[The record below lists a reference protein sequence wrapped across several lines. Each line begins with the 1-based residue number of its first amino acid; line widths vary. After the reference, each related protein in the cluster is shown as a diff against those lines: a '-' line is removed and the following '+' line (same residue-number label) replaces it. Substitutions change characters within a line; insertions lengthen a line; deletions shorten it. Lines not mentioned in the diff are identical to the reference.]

1 MYGVGN
7 TLSPLLV
14 DKELPDKVLG
24 EVGGLREELLVELVV
39 DGDDVGVRLLLSV
52 TEERR
57 GTREED
63 VAIGAN
69 YRIVHEDRTWK

>member
-1 MYGVGN
+1 MYGAVY

-14 DKELPDKVLG
+14 DKELPYEVLG
-24 EVGGLREELLVELVV
+24 EVGGLREELLVKLVV

-52 TEERR
+52 SEKRR

-69 YRIVHEDRTWK
+69 YIP

>member
-1 MYGVGN
+1 MMYGVGN

-69 YRIVHEDRTWK
+69 YIP

>member
-1 MYGVGN
+1 MYGADS

-39 DGDDVGVRLLLSV
+39 DGDDVSIRLLLSV
-52 TEERR
+52 PEKRR
-57 GTREED
+57 GSGQED
-63 VAIGAN
+63 VADGWGDNI
-69 YRIVHEDRTWK
+69 I

>member
-1 MYGVGN
+1 MYGVDN

-24 EVGGLREELLVELVV
+24 KVGSLREELLVELVV

-52 TEERR
+52 SEKRR

-69 YRIVHEDRTWK
+69 YIP